1 MPVAAPSVRPWAGT
15 GSTVSYA
22 CRMARQITQS
32 DFDDARDR
40 ARRGGG
46 VAIAETFRE
55 WATDRERF
63 ALAEGVSRA
72 AVLVEA
78 GENFGY
84 AGDHAEALRMYEA
97 ARADGGATYVDPRA
111 LMVQALYQGGREDAA
126 LELADAL
133 RKDSPR
139 LVNTFLVLGGFF
151 EFVDEARRA
160 QRWYSMGI
168 RAMDSGNLPGTE
180 SQYESM
186 LIGRARVRDDLG
198 MPRDALDD
206 AAAAIVEAYGSSG
219 GAS

>member
-1 MPVAAPSVRPWAGT
+1 MAASL
-15 GSTVSYA
+15 SYA
-22 CRMARQITQS
+22 GVVPRLITQN
-32 DFDDARDR
+32 DFDNARDR
-40 ARRGGG
+40 AHSGEDI
-46 VAIAETFRE
+46 AIAETLRA
-55 WATDRERF
+55 WATDTEHF
-63 ALAEGVSRA
+63 TLADDVSRA
-72 AVLVEA
+72 AVLVES

-97 ARADGGATYVDPRA
+97 ACDDGGPTYADPRA
-111 LMVQALYQGGREDAA
+111 LIVQALYEGGRTDAA

-151 EFVDEARRA
+151 ELVDEFTQA

-168 RAMDSGNLPGTE
+168 RAMDSGNVPGSE

-186 LIGRARVRDDLG
+186 LIGRARVRDELG

-206 AAAAIVEAYGSSG
+206 AAVAIVDRYGAES
-219 GAS
+219 ADAIE

>member
-1 MPVAAPSVRPWAGT
+1 MIRPRTCVAGASL
-15 GSTVSYA
+15 SYA
-22 CRMARQITQS
+22 VGVARLITQN
-32 DFDDARDR
+32 DFDNARDR
-40 ARRGGG
+40 AHNGEDI
-46 VAIAETFRE
+46 AIAETLRS
-55 WATDRERF
+55 WATDAASF
-63 ALAEGVSRA
+63 TLADDVSRA

-97 ARADGGATYVDPRA
+97 ARDDGGAAYVDPRA
-111 LMVQALYQGGREDAA
+111 LVVQALYQGGHTDAA

-133 RKDSPR
+133 RKGAPQ

-151 EFVDEARRA
+151 ELVDEFRQA

-168 RAMDSGNLPGTE
+168 RAMDSGNVPGAE

-186 LIGRARVRDDLG
+186 LIGRARVRSELG

-206 AAAAIVEAYGSSG
+206 AAVAIVDTYGAQG
-219 GAS
+219 RNVPE